1 MANLPS
7 WVAQSNTS
15 AVQQPMLGAS
25 APMQSA
31 QATAPLTPAQQQ
43 KNPNSWDGI
52 GPNTNQNA
60 PQVSNMGNPVD
71 ASNVGSLNL
80 PPQMQQI
87 LQMFQQMGGQGFN
100 GLQPVQGNPFA
111 PNGNGANLS
120 QWGANSTSGGIYGG
134 T

>member
-7 WVAQSNTS
+7 WVAQPQAQNNG
-15 AVQQPMLGAS
+15 AMLGAS
-25 APMQSA
+25 TPMQSA
-31 QATAPLTPAQQQ
+31 QAAPFSPAQQQ

-60 PQVSNMGNPVD
+60 PQVTEMGSPVS

-120 QWGANSTSGGIYGG
+120 QWGTNSTSGGIYGG

>member
-1 MANLPS
+1 MGNLPS
-7 WVAQSNTS
+7 WVAQTNTN
-15 AVQQPMLGAS
+15 AVQQNGAGAMPM
-25 APMQSA
+25 AP
-31 QATAPLTPAQQQ
+31 APLTPAQQQ
-43 KNPNSWDGI
+43 KNPNAWDGI

-60 PQVSNMGNPVD
+60 QQVTDMGNPVS

-111 PNGNGANLS
+111 NTGANLGS
-120 QWGANSTSGGIYGG
+120 WGAASGPGGIYGG